1 MEVVG
6 DNKSESYDPA
16 KEEKAPVMIKEPD
29 LKDLTK
35 SLVVKKVEE

>member
-1 MEVVG
+1 MIILSS
-6 DNKSESYDPA
+6 KL
-16 KEEKAPVMIKEPD
+16 KEKVPIKEPD